1 MPPKPSAK
9 SILKTTK
16 AMPPP
21 TQVSSASS
29 DSDEEENSSVASSSY
44 SDDDNE
50 SFASSEEDEET
61 SSNFPSAS
69 TKKFQV
75 GKQMKTK
82 GGWSEEYVEHA
93 FHILLKTLEMF
104 QERGGYDVDGLI
116 SSLLPLSGNP
126 ILFQAAILSPQFE
139 NPLRDIL
146 ARMYTK
152 RTHPSLRVMMSH
164 MIQNPEGHF
173 TAVFF
178 AERKASQV
186 SKKLM
191 ELFFSTLAELKSTK
205 FKVSEVVFIAP
216 VPLSHESETTRRGI
230 SGTYFT
236 QVFVDE
242 EVLSPPTKCIF
253 SPKIKIFSPKE
264 TKEFFEKETRLS
276 PARMQQVSHVD
287 VLMKYLG
294 ARRQRVVEITRPPL
308 ITSSLVQENLTYAW
322 IF

>member
-1 MPPKPSAK
+1 MPPKSKATK
-9 SILKTTK
+9 GILKL
-16 AMPPP
+16 PVPEQDVP
-21 TQVSSASS
+21 DDSS
-29 DSDEEENSSVASSSY
+29 DSDNSSVASSSD
-44 SDDDNE
+44 SDND
-50 SFASSEEDEET
+50 SIASSTDEEKMKT
-61 SSNFPSAS
+61 T
-69 TKKFQV
+69 TKGAKGQI
-75 GKQMKTK
+75 KTK

-93 FHILLKTLEMF
+93 YHILLKTLEMF
-104 QERGGYDVDGLI
+104 KERGGYDVDGLI
-116 SSLLPLSGNP
+116 SSLEALSENM

-152 RTHPSLRVMMSH
+152 RTHPSLRVMMSL
-164 MIQNPEGHF
+164 MIQNSEGHF
-173 TAVFF
+173 TAIFF

-191 ELFFSTLAELKSTK
+191 ELFFSTLTELKSTK

-216 VPLSHESETTRRGI
+216 VSLSHESETTRKGI

-242 EVLSPPTKCIF
+242 EILSPPTKCIF
-253 SPKIKIFSPKE
+253 SPKIKILSPKE
-264 TKEFFEKETRLS
+264 TREFFERETRLS